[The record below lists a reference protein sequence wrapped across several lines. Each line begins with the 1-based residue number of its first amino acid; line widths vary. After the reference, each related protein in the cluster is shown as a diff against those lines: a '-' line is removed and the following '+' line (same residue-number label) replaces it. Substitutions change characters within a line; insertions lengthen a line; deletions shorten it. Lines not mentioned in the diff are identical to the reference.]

1 MTGPTGGPVWAY
13 GIGMILL
20 LLVAVLILTLLLYC
34 WLRKKNK
41 TCGGS
46 SSVKVSDN
54 TDHLTMFNYH

>member
-1 MTGPTGGPVWAY
+1 MTDPGVGPVWAY
-13 GIGMILL
+13 VIGVIL

-41 TCGGS
+41 MCCGS
-46 SSVKVSDN
+46 SSVRVSDN